1 MDDEICSF
9 IDKAETK
16 LKNSKVLF
24 EVGGYSDSVSLSY
37 YCMFLCAK
45 ALLVK
50 KNCKI
55 PKSHRGLIQL
65 FSLNMFM
72 KMILI
77 IMLIIIYLVLNR
89 IENLQIMAQGIILM
103 RELQK
108 EELIMLKNS

>member
-1 MDDEICSF
+1 MLSLDDEICSF

-55 PKSHRGLIQL
+55 PKSHR
-65 FSLNMFM
+65 S
-72 KMILI
+72 
-77 IMLIIIYLVLNR
+77 YTVV
-89 IENLQIMAQGIILM
+89 
-103 RELQK
+103 
-108 EELIMLKNS
+108 